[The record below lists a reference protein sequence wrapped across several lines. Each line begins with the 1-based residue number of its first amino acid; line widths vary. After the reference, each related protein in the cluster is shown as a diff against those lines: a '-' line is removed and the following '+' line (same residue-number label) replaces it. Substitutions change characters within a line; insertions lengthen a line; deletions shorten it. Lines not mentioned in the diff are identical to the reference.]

1 MPLVILLHGY
11 GSSGAGH
18 DSYFG
23 LSAITKKRGVML
35 AVPDGTRDRKGKLFW
50 NASDACCDFDADKQN
65 VDDVAYLDAIVDD
78 VARRAPLDARR
89 VYVIGHSN
97 GAFMAHRYACDRS
110 ARVAAIVALAGV
122 PGNDPA
128 SCAGKGVSVLQV
140 HGDADRVIA
149 FEGGK
154 SFGNGAPYP
163 SAERAVAE
171 WAQRDGCATFRK
183 NGESSIDLDLAVPGA
198 ETTREAYECPKNASV
213 ELWRMHGSSH
223 VPQLDARFANAAL
236 DFLLAHEK

>member
-35 AVPDGTRDRKGKLFW
+35 AIPDGTRDRKGKLFW
-50 NASDACCDFDADKQN
+50 NATDACCDFDDDKKGI
-65 VDDVAYLDAIVDD
+65 DDVAYLDAIIDD
-78 VARRAPLDARR
+78 VAAREPLDRKR
-89 VYVIGHSN
+89 VYLIGHSN

-122 PGNDPA
+122 PYDDPEK
-128 SCAGKGVSVLQV
+128 CAGKGVSVLQV
-140 HGDADRVIA
+140 HGDADAVIA
-149 FEGGK
+149 FDGGR

-163 SAERAVAE
+163 SAESAVAA
-171 WAQRDGCATFRK
+171 WAKRDGCGATRHAE
-183 NGESSIDLDLAVPGA
+183 GSIDLDVGIAGA
-198 ETTREAYECPKNASV
+198 ETTRESYACPAGLDVS
-213 ELWRMHGSSH
+213 LWRMHGGGH
-223 VPQLDARFANAAL
+223 VPRFDARFANAAL
-236 DFLLAHEK
+236 DFLLRHEK